1 VVLSAAVLLPTPAAV
16 QARSSHRGVGASRQH
31 CKLKPRSRSKARTRT
46 RSHGRP
52 RCAAESV
59 TAHFRRP
66 GPRALEATPLSTG
79 AGYGPA
85 SEVPSSAAPGGSST
99 EESARP
105 TSKHGELPD
114 ETGEAVTDP
123 IDPRFLTA
131 NPFGTSS
138 FWIQPW
144 RAYLDTWPASKLLE
158 SLGINFNVSRAQQE
172 PTAQLLQ
179 DSGFKLARIPM
190 SWSNLLY
197 EHPSEFSPSALSQ
210 ITPRLTALHNHGLR
224 PLIVLEAYSGAPTP
238 MQHLNLETV
247 SEAPAGS
254 QTVQLTPASAAL
266 VVPGRTG
273 FNGLSWRG
281 SPDMLITA
289 LSPSAVATL
298 SYPLPRAMPAGAH
311 PGTRLRYGPFQS
323 PKLASGAPNP
333 AFQETLAGWLSYV
346 GAAAK
351 LASSVVGP
359 GGFDLEV
366 WNELTFESEFLNSEN
381 YFSAT
386 PYRRPTAS
394 TVSLAGSAAEPSA
407 GEPNATDAPSSGESE
422 APAEGEV
429 SSEPSPGSEADY
441 GSETVTDQEVEDGP
455 ETGGAEATGA
465 EATAHAA
472 KAEKWHKHLVT
483 KEVIRTLLR
492 ETVAYVRN
500 PANGISPAVGI
511 TDGFASQTPFPSG
524 AAAPLGLTALSK
536 HPYVGPIVYP
546 AGYPE
551 TQAVPLDA
559 LGARDTAKHSFLPL
573 FIPTYQSLLPE
584 YTLTASSPET
594 LIRDLAPFTT
604 YVYHFPHGRNVG
616 PPGGSPVQKW
626 ITEYNLAPGKAAVM
640 GPDEATPQT
649 GPAATL
655 SSADKAHFHAKALL
669 RSLTAM
675 VNKGMTREYFF
686 AAAPGSLSLIDSRFF
701 SALEADPATYPGD
714 QLGGETIDGFRNM
727 LAHFQGPGPAGPAR
741 QLKLISISQNGSH
754 SQFAGDGSAAH
765 PNLYDHSLLAVL
777 PFQSSPTHFVIPVY
791 VMTRDL
797 LTLYDPGASPANIS
811 RFDLPDETFRI
822 TLGNLPE
829 GGAAPSV
836 SAYDPLRNQNTPA
849 RLLTREGETAT
860 FEIAATDYPR
870 LLSIEYTG

>member
-1 VVLSAAVLLPTPAAV
+1 VT
-16 QARSSHRGVGASRQH
+16 SHV
-31 CKLKPRSRSKARTRT
+31 
-46 RSHGRP
+46 
-52 RCAAESV
+52 
-59 TAHFRRP
+59 RRP
-66 GPRALEATPLSTG
+66 GRRGLEATPLITG
-79 AGYGPA
+79 AGAESAGEA
-85 SEVPSSAAPGGSST
+85 PSSNAPGGPSPQ
-99 EESARP
+99 EPARP
-105 TSKHGELPD
+105 TSKHGELPE
-114 ETGEAVTDP
+114 ETGETVTDP

-131 NPFGTSS
+131 DPFGTSS

-144 RAYLDTWPASKLLE
+144 RSYLDTWPASKLLE
-158 SLGINFNVSRAQQE
+158 SLGINFNVSRAQEE
-172 PTAQLLQ
+172 PIAQLLQ
-179 DSGFKLARIPM
+179 DSGFKLARIPIN
-190 SWSNLLY
+190 WSNLLY
-197 EHPSEFSPSALSQ
+197 EHPTEFSPSALSQ
-210 ITPRLTALHNHGLR
+210 ITSRLNALHNHGLR

-238 MQHLNLETV
+238 LQHVNLETV

-266 VVPGRTG
+266 VVPGKTG
-273 FNGLSWRG
+273 FNGLTWRG
-281 SPDMLITA
+281 SPDLLITA
-289 LSPSAVATL
+289 LSPSGMATL
-298 SYPLPRAMPAGAH
+298 SYPLPNAMPAGPH
-311 PGTRLRYGPFQS
+311 PGTRLRYAPFQS
-323 PKLASGAPNP
+323 PKLASGEPNP
-333 AFQETLAGWLSYV
+333 AFQETLSGWLSYV

-381 YFSAT
+381 YFTAT

-394 TVSLAGSAAEPSA
+394 TVSLARSGAEPA
-407 GEPNATDAPSSGESE
+407 GEPPATAPASNESE
-422 APAEGEV
+422 TPTEGELG
-429 SSEPSPGSEADY
+429 SEPSPGSEADY

-455 ETGGAEATGA
+455 ETGGAETTGPETGGPETGGAETTGA
-465 EATAHAA
+465 EAATHAA
-472 KAEKWHKHLVT
+472 TAEKWHKHLVT

-536 HPYVGPIVYP
+536 HPYVGPVDYP
-546 AGYPE
+546 GGYPE
-551 TQAVPLDA
+551 THAVPLDA

-616 PPGGSPVQKW
+616 PTGGSPVQKW
-626 ITEYNLAPGKAAVM
+626 ITEYNLAPGKAPVV

-649 GPAATL
+649 GPAAAL

-701 SALEADPATYPGD
+701 AALEAEPGSYPGD
-714 QLGGETIDGFRNM
+714 QLGGETMDGFRNM
-727 LAHFQGPGPAGPAR
+727 LAHFQGPGPTGGAR
-741 QLKLISISQNGSH
+741 QLKLISISQNGRH
-754 SQFAGDGSAAH
+754 AQFAGDGSAAH

-797 LTLYDPGASPANIS
+797 LTLYDPNASPADIS
-811 RFDLPDETFRI
+811 RFDLPDETFHV

-836 SAYDPLRNQNTPA
+836 SAYDPLRNQNTSA

-870 LLSIEYTG
+870 LLNIEYTG